1 MEEGAHHGGLP
12 ELVPTGGGA
21 DLISALPE
29 DLLLQVLARLRCAR
43 AAARTSLLSHRWSR
57 LWTRLTDFTFRDLA
71 LHSLQSALDSLVHAP
86 GVLFLLDIHSEVPPP
101 VPRRELLY
109 YLQYAA
115 GVSSLLRAAA
125 GLSPVELRFN
135 VSLGPLA
142 RLTPDL
148 LLCYPPK
155 VDLPCFHRAT
165 SIDLSGLELELD
177 LSLLAD
183 PPASCYMFPA
193 LEVLSFSRCCVDVA
207 DLLLHC
213 PRLRVLRATDCLL
226 GEAIRSASLQGLV
239 LEIKTGSVDIE
250 APTLKQLTL
259 SLDTRR
265 ELRLSIL
272 APMVE
277 KVLWLCHY
285 SKVAAGIGLWG
296 LAMVRLE
303 TESNALCLWMDCLVR
318 SLACSIYFMELP
330 TILIKLIADITLKLF
345 LQHQHSFSFSRTE
358 LSLAQEI
365 EKHLV
370 VCNFS
375 VLDLHFNSF
384 KTSGHAF
391 GAFVFRLLAIHRIR
405 TATKILKIGL
415 GEKAIACPVNC
426 PCDEPKNWR
435 SETITLIN
443 LEEVKIN
450 VFEGQEHEFDFLR
463 QIFKCTAMLK
473 RIAVKLLDDVT
484 ASNGLCTKIYDIF
497 KEYPYVECS
506 VVPSSGPEHSSQ
518 SGAST

>member
-12 ELVPTGGGA
+12 ELGPTGGGA

-29 DLLLQVLARLRCAR
+29 DLLLQVLACLRCAR
-43 AAARTSLLSHRWSR
+43 AATRTSLLSRRWSR
-57 LWTRLTDFTFRDLA
+57 LWTRLTGFTFRDLV

-86 GVLFLLDIHSEVPPP
+86 GVFLLDIHSEVPPP
-101 VPRRELLY
+101 VPRREVLY

-125 GLSPVELRFN
+125 GLSPVELRFI

-142 RLTPDL
+142 RVTPDL

-183 PPASCYMFPA
+183 PLASRYMFPA
-193 LEVLSFSRCCVDVA
+193 LEVLSLSRCCVDIA

-213 PRLRVLRATDCLL
+213 PRLRVLRATDCSL
-226 GEAIRSASLQGLV
+226 GDTIRSASLQELV
-239 LEIKTGSVDIE
+239 LEIKTRSVDIE
-250 APTLKQLTL
+250 VPTLKQLTL
-259 SLDTRR
+259 SLDTRC
-265 ELRLSIL
+265 ELRLSVL
-272 APMVE
+272 APMME

-285 SKVAAGIGLWG
+285 SRVAAGIGLWG
-296 LAMVRLE
+296 LAMVRFE
-303 TESNALCLWMDCLVR
+303 TESNALCLWMDCL
-318 SLACSIYFMELP
+318 
-330 TILIKLIADITLKLF
+330 
-345 LQHQHSFSFSRTE
+345 HSFSFPGTE

-365 EKHLV
+365 LKHLV

-391 GAFVFRLLAIHRIR
+391 GAFVFCLLAIHRIR

-415 GEKAIACPVNC
+415 GEKAIACPVYC

-435 SETITLIN
+435 GETITLIN
-443 LEEVKIN
+443 LEEVEIN
-450 VFEGQEHEFDFLR
+450 VFKGQEHEFDFLR
-463 QIFKCTAMLK
+463 QIFKCTPMLK
-473 RIAVKLLDDVT
+473 RIAVKLSDDVT
-484 ASNGLCTKIYDIF
+484 TSNGSCTKIYDIF

>member
-12 ELVPTGGGA
+12 DLGPTGGGA
-21 DLISALPE
+21 DVISALPE
-29 DLLLQVLARLRCAR
+29 DLLLQVLSRLRCAR
-43 AAARTSLLSHRWSR
+43 AAARTSLLSRRWSR
-57 LWTRLTDFTFRDLA
+57 LWTRLTGFTFRDLA

-86 GVLFLLDIHSEVPPP
+86 GVFLLDIHSEVPPP

-125 GLSPVELRFN
+125 GLSPVELRFI

-142 RLTPDL
+142 RVTPDL

-183 PPASCYMFPA
+183 PPASRYMFPA
-193 LEVLSFSRCCVDVA
+193 LEVLSLSRCCVDIA

-213 PRLRVLRATDCLL
+213 PRLRVLRATDCSL
-226 GEAIRSASLQGLV
+226 GDTIRSASLQELV
-239 LEIKTGSVDIE
+239 LEIKTRSVDIE
-250 APTLKQLTL
+250 VPTLKQLTL
-259 SLDTRR
+259 SLDTRH
-265 ELRLSIL
+265 ELRLSVL
-272 APMVE
+272 APMME

-285 SKVAAGIGLWG
+285 SRVAAGIGLWG
-296 LAMVRLE
+296 LAMVRFE
-303 TESNALCLWMDCLVR
+303 TESNALCLWMDCL
-318 SLACSIYFMELP
+318 
-330 TILIKLIADITLKLF
+330 
-345 LQHQHSFSFSRTE
+345 HSFSFPRTE

-365 EKHLV
+365 EQHLV

-415 GEKAIACPVNC
+415 GEKAIACPVYC

-443 LEEVKIN
+443 LEEVEIN
-450 VFEGQEHEFDFLR
+450 VFKGQEHDFDFLR
-463 QIFKCTAMLK
+463 QIFKCTPMLK
-473 RIAVKLLDDVT
+473 KIAVKLSDDVT
-484 ASNGLCTKIYDIF
+484 TSNGSCTKIYDIF

-506 VVPSSGPEHSSQ
+506 VVPSSGPEHSTQ

>member
-303 TESNALCLWMDCLVR
+303 TESNALCLWMDCL
-318 SLACSIYFMELP
+318 
-330 TILIKLIADITLKLF
+330 
-345 LQHQHSFSFSRTE
+345 HSFSFSRTE

>member
-1 MEEGAHHGGLP
+1 
-12 ELVPTGGGA
+12 
-21 DLISALPE
+21 
-29 DLLLQVLARLRCAR
+29 
-43 AAARTSLLSHRWSR
+43 
-57 LWTRLTDFTFRDLA
+57 
-71 LHSLQSALDSLVHAP
+71 
-86 GVLFLLDIHSEVPPP
+86 
-101 VPRRELLY
+101 
-109 YLQYAA
+109 
-115 GVSSLLRAAA
+115 
-125 GLSPVELRFN
+125 
-135 VSLGPLA
+135 
-142 RLTPDL
+142 
-148 LLCYPPK
+148 
-155 VDLPCFHRAT
+155 
-165 SIDLSGLELELD
+165 
-177 LSLLAD
+177 
-183 PPASCYMFPA
+183 
-193 LEVLSFSRCCVDVA
+193 
-207 DLLLHC
+207 
-213 PRLRVLRATDCLL
+213 
-226 GEAIRSASLQGLV
+226 
-239 LEIKTGSVDIE
+239 
-250 APTLKQLTL
+250 
-259 SLDTRR
+259 
-265 ELRLSIL
+265 
-272 APMVE
+272 MVE

-303 TESNALCLWMDCLVR
+303 TESNALCLWMDCL
-318 SLACSIYFMELP
+318 
-330 TILIKLIADITLKLF
+330 
-345 LQHQHSFSFSRTE
+345 HSFSFSRTE

-463 QIFKCTAMLK
+463 QIFKCTPMLK
-473 RIAVKLLDDVT
+473 RIAVKLSDDVT

-506 VVPSSGPEHSSQ
+506 VVPSSEHSSQ